1 MLLGGGDPVS
11 WIFWVIH
18 ISEALPHPHKPPVEF
33 EILVF
38 CFPNW
43 SSRDS
48 SYVHI
53 FVRLSVLI
61 FWFRTRKKKVSSSN
75 RNAPPCW
82 HL

>member
-11 WIFWVIH
+11 WIFCLILV
-18 ISEALPHPHKPPVEF
+18 SEALPHPHKSPGEF
-33 EILVF
+33 EIFVF

-43 SSRDS
+43 SSMDS
-48 SYVHI
+48 SNAHI
-53 FVRLSVLI
+53 FIRLSVLI
-61 FWFRTRKKKVSSSN
+61 FRFRAWKKKVSSSN